1 MTFGEDLA
9 LAGAARIR
17 RSAGPRAGLI
27 AYRALARRLD
37 GGRGSATLAALELAV
52 ELDDQAAF
60 AELVDLWST
69 VEGDGLREIA
79 GLVRA
84 LAAKGDGVSLLR
96 LLRVER
102 ARLSRP
108 LTTYFLARA
117 AEPSH
122 AEGDHAESDSAYEE
136 AAALATRTGD
146 ARLAMVARARLALSL
161 SRRPDHRARAVLLA
175 RELDAAKIPEL
186 PPDLR
191 IGVARLLLDAPS
203 RFTRATGLGIL
214 DDVAKTEGPY
224 RELAMA
230 VAADFTDGA
239 GHRASPLERDRL
251 LAILSR
257 DPDEAR
263 RATVTKLVTRAFT
276 WNEIDAASPARAAE
290 QILQAEPGRI
300 EEVLR
305 AREVLENRA
314 PSRRTGGDPGVEVVA
329 ALRAGRLADAAV
341 ALDRMQS
348 ARAAS
353 TLVQRTAWAA
363 VLEALANDAT
373 HAAAES
379 LFRLLV
385 ARGAAP
391 RHGFLA
397 YAARL
402 SGETR
407 ILALRQAHRSGEPGA
422 KERLER
428 ALVAA
433 ALETY
438 RQGKRDETL
447 TRLREAK
454 AIAMPIRE

>member
-1 MTFGEDLA
+1 MTFGEELA

-37 GGRGSATLAALELAV
+37 GGRGPATLVALDLAV
-52 ELDDQAAF
+52 ELDDHAAF

-69 VEGDGLREIA
+69 VDGDGLREIA

-84 LAAKGDGVSLLR
+84 LGAKGDAASLLR
-96 LLRVER
+96 LLRAEC

-108 LTTYFLARA
+108 LTAYFLARA
-117 AEPSH
+117 SEPAH
-122 AEGDHAESDSAYEE
+122 AAGDHAESDRAYDE
-136 AAALATRTGD
+136 ATALATRSGD
-146 ARLAMVARARLALSL
+146 ARLAVLARARLALSL
-161 SRRPDHRARAVLLA
+161 ARRPDHRARAVLLA
-175 RELDAAKIPEL
+175 RELDPTKVADL
-186 PPDLR
+186 PADLR
-191 IGVARLLLDAPS
+191 VGVARLLLDAPS
-203 RFTRATGLGIL
+203 RFTRATGLGLL
-214 DDVAKTEGPY
+214 DDVAKADGPY
-224 RELAMA
+224 REMAMA

-251 LAILSR
+251 IAILSR
-257 DPDEAR
+257 DADEAR
-263 RATVTKLVTRAFT
+263 RTAVATLVARAFT
-276 WNEIDAASPARAAE
+276 WNEIDLAPPARAAE
-290 QILQAEPGRI
+290 QILQAEPDRLD
-300 EEVLR
+300 EVLR

-314 PSRRTGGDPGVEVVA
+314 PSRRSGGDLGVEVVA
-329 ALRAGRLADAAV
+329 ALRAGRVADAAV
-341 ALDRMQS
+341 ALERMQS
-348 ARAAS
+348 ARTLP

-363 VLEALANDAT
+363 VLEALGNEAT
-373 HAAAES
+373 SPAAEG

-407 ILALRQAHRSGEPGA
+407 LLALRQAHRSGEAGA
-422 KERLER
+422 RERLSR
-428 ALVAA
+428 ALVAV
-433 ALETY
+433 ALDAY
-438 RQGKRDETL
+438 ANGKREDTL

-454 AIAMPIRE
+454 AIAIPSG

>member
-1 MTFGEDLA
+1 MTFAEDLA

-37 GGRGSATLAALELAV
+37 DGRGPATLAALALAL
-52 ELDDQAAF
+52 EIDDQAAF
-60 AELVDLWST
+60 DELVDLWGT
-69 VEGDGLREIA
+69 APGDGLREIA
-79 GLVRA
+79 ALVRT
-84 LAAKGDGVSLLR
+84 LDAKGDRASLVR
-96 LLRVER
+96 LLRAECRRLPR
-102 ARLSRP
+102 A
-108 LTTYFLARA
+108 LTAYFFGRA
-117 AEPSH
+117 AESTGP
-122 AEGDHAESDSAYEE
+122 EGDHAESDRAYEE
-136 AAALATRTGD
+136 AVAMATRTGD
-146 ARLAMVARARLALSL
+146 ARLALLARASLSL
-161 SRRPDHRARAVLLA
+161 SLARRSEHRARAVLLA
-175 RELDAAKIPEL
+175 RGLDPARIPEL

-214 DDVAKTEGPY
+214 DEVAKAEGPY
-224 RELAMA
+224 REMAMA
-230 VAADFTDGA
+230 VAADFTDSA

-263 RATVTKLVTRAFT
+263 RAAVAKLVARAFT
-276 WNEIDAASPARAAE
+276 WSEIDAASPARAAE
-290 QILQAEPGRI
+290 QILLAEPGRL

-314 PSRRTGGDPGVEVVA
+314 PSRRSGGDPGVEVVA
-329 ALRAGRLADAAV
+329 ALRAGRIADAAV
-341 ALDRMQS
+341 ALDHMQS
-348 ARAAS
+348 ARS
-353 TLVQRTAWAA
+353 LPNLVHRTAWAA
-363 VLEALANDAT
+363 VLEALGNDAT
-373 HAAAES
+373 RVAAEG

-402 SGETR
+402 RGETR
-407 ILALRQAHRSGEPGA
+407 IVALRQAQRSGEPGA

-428 ALVAA
+428 ALVAT

-438 RQGKRDETL
+438 RQGNREATL
-447 TRLREAK
+447 ARLREAK
-454 AIAMPIRE
+454 TLAMPGGE

>member
-1 MTFGEDLA
+1 MTFGEELA

-37 GGRGSATLAALELAV
+37 GGRTPATLAALELAV

-60 AELVDLWST
+60 GELVELWST
-69 VEGDGLREIA
+69 AEGDGLREIA
-79 GLVRA
+79 GLVRT
-84 LAAKGDGVSLLR
+84 LDGKRENASLLR
-96 LLRVER
+96 LLRAEC
-102 ARLSRP
+102 ARLPRA
-108 LTTYFLARA
+108 LTLYFLARA
-117 AEPSH
+117 AEPSR
-122 AEGDHAESDSAYEE
+122 AEGDHGESDRAYDE
-136 AAALATRTGD
+136 AAALAARTGD
-146 ARLAMVARARLALSL
+146 ARLALLARARHSLSL

-175 RELDAAKIPEL
+175 RGLDPAKISEL
-186 PPDLR
+186 PADLR

-214 DDVAKTEGPY
+214 DEVAKTEGPY
-224 RELAMA
+224 RERALA

-263 RATVTKLVTRAFT
+263 RVAVSKLVLRAFA
-276 WNEIDAASPARAAE
+276 WSEIDAAPPARAAE
-290 QILQAEPGRI
+290 QILQAEPGRLD
-300 EEVLR
+300 EVLR

-314 PSRRTGGDPGVEVVA
+314 PSRRSDGDPGVEVVA
-329 ALRAGRLADAAV
+329 ALRAGRLADATV
-341 ALDRMQS
+341 ALERMQS
-348 ARAAS
+348 TRALP
-353 TLVQRTAWAA
+353 TLVHRTAWAA
-363 VLEALANDAT
+363 VLEALGNDAT
-373 HAAAES
+373 HLAAEG
-379 LFRLLV
+379 LFRRLV

-407 ILALRQAHRSGEPGA
+407 MLALRQAHRSGEPGA

-438 RQGKRDETL
+438 RQGKREDTL

-454 AIAMPIRE
+454 AIAVPGSE